1 MQTIKGGFSVL
12 LVVMA
17 LSTGLLL
24 SPTTIIH
31 NDHREATAQKQA
43 EQDHQ
48 M

>member
-1 MQTIKGGFSVL
+1 MQTTKGGFSVL

-24 SPTTIIH
+24 SPTTIIYI
-31 NDHREATAQKQA
+31 DHREATAQKQA
-43 EQDHQ
+43 VQHHQ

>member
-1 MQTIKGGFSVL
+1 MQTTKGRFSVL

-24 SPTTIIH
+24 SRTSIIYI
-31 NDHREATAQKQA
+31 DHREATAQKQA
-43 EQDHQ
+43 VQDYQ